1 MYLGLANLLLL
12 CMLVMEILIKSYV
25 QNTHIDHKEVITN
38 LNSGHIILWL
48 FRSLEVAVY
57 FLIYDYSSLGL
68 FSSVDPIGVF
78 LLAYV
83 IWDFLFYW
91 QHLFHH
97 KIPLFWAIH
106 EVHHQGKEF
115 NLSLGLRNSWYSS
128 LSSIPFFFI
137 MAVIGFPPEV
147 FIIVSS
153 LNYTVQ
159 FINHNSLF
167 NRIPWAE
174 HIFVTPATHKVHH
187 GHNEPYRDKN
197 FGGTFI
203 IWDKLFGTYQTK
215 TPRVEI
221 AFGVDEHDE
230 RNDPLHINNRPFAE
244 LFGMK
249 KTFSKDVLSVEYSNY
264 QILFLGLMIYAQLVF
279 YIWHENTANSLA
291 LSLTIFH
298 LIVSSILLG
307 RLSDGDQLSYK
318 IFHFQSIVIYPLLLW
333 VFAPIQSFLIM
344 GMVSSIIAFV
354 MHFMFYSTKQYCQ

>member
-1 MYLGLANLLLL
+1 M
-12 CMLVMEILIKSYV
+12 SP
-25 QNTHIDHKEVITN
+25 T
-38 LNSGHIILWL
+38 
-48 FRSLEVAVY
+48 
-57 FLIYDYSSLGL
+57 
-68 FSSVDPIGVF
+68 
-78 LLAYV
+78 
-83 IWDFLFYW
+83 
-91 QHLFHH
+91 
-97 KIPLFWAIH
+97 
-106 EVHHQGKEF
+106 
-115 NLSLGLRNSWYSS
+115 
-128 LSSIPFFFI
+128 
-137 MAVIGFPPEV
+137 
-147 FIIVSS
+147 
-153 LNYTVQ
+153 
-159 FINHNSLF
+159 
-167 NRIPWAE
+167 
-174 HIFVTPATHKVHH
+174 
-187 GHNEPYRDKN
+187 RDKN